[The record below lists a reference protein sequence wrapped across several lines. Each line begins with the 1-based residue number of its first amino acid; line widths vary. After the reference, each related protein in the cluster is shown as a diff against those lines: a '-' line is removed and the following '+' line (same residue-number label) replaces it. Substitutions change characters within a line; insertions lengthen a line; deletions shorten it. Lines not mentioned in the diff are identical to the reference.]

1 MDGLRV
7 MEETMD
13 SLWFFSNVFF
23 SSRATI
29 LGPIEPVEE
38 PVKEECSK
46 PMSPIAQNQQKNSPP
61 EAQMSVPLCP
71 KCEEPES
78 LKLDMEVVEY
88 YYSPSPRS
96 TEKEKSRRR
105 RRRSKRSVQQQR
117 HRREIL
123 GELDE
128 LGLDDHV
135 KEVIS
140 GSWSSSNWM
149 VEGNC
154 GYNQEC
160 QNNTMPSISDNMAM
174 KEHLKSWAY
183 AVACTVR

>member
-1 MDGLRV
+1 

-38 PVKEECSK
+38 AVKEECSK

-61 EAQMSVPLCP
+61 EAQMLVPLCP

-105 RRRSKRSVQQQR
+105 RRSKRSVQQQR
-117 HRREIL
+117 HRRKIL

-128 LGLDDHV
+128 LGLDDYV
-135 KEVIS
+135 KE
-140 GSWSSSNWM
+140 
-149 VEGNC
+149 
-154 GYNQEC
+154 
-160 QNNTMPSISDNMAM
+160 NNTMPSISDNMAM